1 MRLTSTCVEAASD
14 ERRSEIEHLFNEQ
27 VAKILNLIN
36 KQLDH
41 LQENYPKDRVV
52 R

>member
-1 MRLTSTCVEAASD
+1 MTFMCVETASD

-27 VAKILNLIN
+27 VAAILNLIN

-41 LQENYPKDRVV
+41 LQEYCPEDRVV